1 MTRSK
6 LSCMPKFGFIC
17 NDGFMIVAGKSII
30 FTDTKRKVDKF

>member
-6 LSCMPKFGFIC
+6 LSRMPKFGYIC